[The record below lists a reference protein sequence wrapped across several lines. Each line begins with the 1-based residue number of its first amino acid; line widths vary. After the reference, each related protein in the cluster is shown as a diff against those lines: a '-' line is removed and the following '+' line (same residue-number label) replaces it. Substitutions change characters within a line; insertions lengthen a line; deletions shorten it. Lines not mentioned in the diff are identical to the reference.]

1 MQYERLKA
9 TASGGAGAVASE
21 SELRV
26 HRALSWLD
34 RAEQLGAEGE
44 SHATNDSTGS
54 AGRAASGAGER
65 SATDTDVQFI
75 LLWIAF
81 NAAYATEIDEKYRE
95 SEQQTFRGFL
105 EKLTQ
110 LDVAQQRFEQLVWQ
124 EFPRS
129 IRVLLDNRFVFA
141 DFWKFQNG
149 SLPEAEWQRS
159 FAAANRAAHA
169 AVGKRDTVTVLSIVL
184 SRIYTLRNQV
194 IHGGATWGSSVN
206 REQMRD
212 CTNFMAKL
220 VPLVIEVMM
229 DHPETLW
236 GDAGYPVVK

>member
-1 MQYERLKA
+1 M
-9 TASGGAGAVASE
+9 
-21 SELRV
+21 

-34 RAEQLGAEGE
+34 RAEQLGDQHDLDG
-44 SHATNDSTGS
+44 
-54 AGRAASGAGER
+54 
-65 SATDTDVQFI
+65 QFI
-75 LLWIAF
+75 VLWIAF

-110 LDVAQQRFEQLVWQ
+110 LDVAQQRFDQLVWQ

-159 FAAANRAAHA
+159 FAAANRAAHVA
-169 AVGKRDTVTVLSIVL
+169 L
-184 SRIYTLRNQV
+184 
-194 IHGGATWGSSVN
+194 GGRT
-206 REQMRD
+206 
-212 CTNFMAKL
+212 
-220 VPLVIEVMM
+220 P
-229 DHPETLW
+229 
-236 GDAGYPVVK
+236 